1 MDDPGGA
8 HLQLELPGE
17 VRQIRIIRL
26 LTATALRSLTA
37 QDETRIQRLL
47 IAISEIFNNAVKT
60 TQRSGSAE
68 SIRFR
73 LDIDDNQIVAA
84 ITDAGGGFG
93 DHQQTDVA
101 GLGKGLAIAEAFS
114 DSIEVASADG
124 VTMVT
129 MMIERS

>member
-8 HLQLELPGE
+8 HLELELPGE

-26 LTATALRSLTA
+26 LTATAVRTLTA

-47 IAISEIFNNAVKT
+47 IAISEVFNNAVKT
-60 TQRSGSAE
+60 TQRSGSSE
-68 SIRFR
+68 PIRFR
-73 LDIDDNQIVAA
+73 LDIGSNQIVAA
-84 ITDAGGGFG
+84 VTDAGGGFG
-93 DHQQTDVA
+93 EHQRTDTA

-114 DSIEVASADG
+114 DWIDVASADG
-124 VTMVT
+124 VTTVT